1 MIDQATI
8 NIISGDGGNGCISG
22 RREKYVP
29 KGGPDGGDGGDGGS
43 IIFKSD
49 ENTNTLR
56 YFQYSKKFVAESGTS
71 GKPGLKHGSDGE
83 DLEITVPVGTIMST
97 KLGSSEDKKVL
108 AEFTSH
114 NQTFVI
120 CKGGRGGR
128 GNTKFVNSI
137 NQFPLLAESGEKG
150 SNISVFLELR
160 LLADVGIIGSPNAG
174 KSSLLTFLSNASP
187 KVADY
192 PFTTL
197 EPVLGVV
204 EHLSKSFVM
213 VDIPG
218 LIEGAHRGI
227 GLGHDFLKHIDRT
240 RVLLHMVD
248 VSGPDPLQD
257 IDNIKKEIALF
268 DESIN
273 NKPSLVAINKIDI
286 EGTQDSA
293 EKILRELK
301 GQGINAVA
309 ISAISGQGIND
320 LRDKVTEM
328 LEIESQSKKPKQ
340 TLAERLSGTKAGKN
354 TQTQIEEL
362 KVIKPKPVDR
372 RNQKGGVLVSGGEYI
387 INSST
392 AIRIA
397 AMVDPDSWE
406 ARTQFYSHLKKM
418 GLIAQLEEKGIGP
431 GDTVK
436 LGDLEWEWHS

>member
-1 MIDQATI
+1 M
-8 NIISGDGGNGCISG
+8 
-22 RREKYVP
+22 
-29 KGGPDGGDGGDGGS
+29 
-43 IIFKSD
+43 
-49 ENTNTLR
+49 
-56 YFQYSKKFVAESGTS
+56 
-71 GKPGLKHGSDGE
+71 
-83 DLEITVPVGTIMST
+83 
-97 KLGSSEDKKVL
+97 
-108 AEFTSH
+108 
-114 NQTFVI
+114 
-120 CKGGRGGR
+120 
-128 GNTKFVNSI
+128 
-137 NQFPLLAESGEKG
+137 LAESGEKG

-218 LIEGAHRGI
+218 LIEGAHKGI

-273 NKPSLVAINKIDI
+273 NKPSLIAINKIDI

-293 EKILRELK
+293 ERILRELK

-328 LEIESQSKKPKQ
+328 LEIESQSKKPKH
-340 TLAERLSGTKAGKN
+340 TNTNRGIKSNKAK
-354 TQTQIEEL
+354 
-362 KVIKPKPVDR
+362 
-372 RNQKGGVLVSGGEYI
+372 
-387 INSST
+387 SS
-392 AIRIA
+392 R
-397 AMVDPDSWE
+397 
-406 ARTQFYSHLKKM
+406 
-418 GLIAQLEEKGIGP
+418 
-431 GDTVK
+431 
-436 LGDLEWEWHS
+436 

>member
-8 NIISGDGGNGCISG
+8 NIISGNGGNGCISG

-71 GKPGLKHGSDGE
+71 GKPGLKHGSDGK
-83 DLEITVPVGTIMST
+83 DLEITVPVGTIISVDIEN
-97 KLGSSEDKKVL
+97 SENKKVL
-108 AEFTSH
+108 AEFTAH
-114 NQTFVI
+114 DQAYVI
-120 CKGGRGGR
+120 CRGGRGGR

-137 NQFPLLAESGEKG
+137 NQFPLLAESGERG
-150 SNISVFLELR
+150 SNITVFLELR

-218 LIEGAHRGI
+218 LIEGAHKGI
-227 GLGHDFLKHIDRT
+227 GLGHDFLKHIERT

-248 VSGPDPLQD
+248 VSGPDPLED
-257 IDNIKKEIALF
+257 IDKIKEEITLF
-268 DESIN
+268 DERIN
-273 NKPSLVAINKIDI
+273 SKPSLVAINKIDI
-286 EGTQDSA
+286 EGTGEVAQR
-293 EKILRELK
+293 ILSELK
-301 GQGINAVA
+301 RRGINALA
-309 ISAISGQGIND
+309 ISAISGTGINE

-328 LEIESQSKKPKQ
+328 LELESQSKKPQQ
-340 TLAERLSGTKAGKN
+340 TLAQRLSGNKAERKN
-354 TQTQIEEL
+354 QTGEL
-362 KVIKPKPVDR
+362 KVLKPKPVDR
-372 RNQKGGVLVSGGEYI
+372 RNQKDGVLVSNGEYI
-387 INSST
+387 VNSST

-397 AMVDPDSWE
+397 EMVDPDSWE
-406 ARTQFYSHLKKM
+406 ARNQFYSHLKKM

>member
-8 NIISGDGGNGCISG
+8 NIISGNGGNGCISG

-71 GKPGLKHGSDGE
+71 GKPGLKHGSDGK
-83 DLEITVPVGTIMST
+83 DLEITVPVGTIISVDIEN
-97 KLGSSEDKKVL
+97 SENKKVL
-108 AEFTSH
+108 AEFTAH
-114 NQTFVI
+114 DQAYVI
-120 CKGGRGGR
+120 CRGGRGGR

-137 NQFPLLAESGEKG
+137 NQFPLLAESGERG
-150 SNISVFLELR
+150 SNITVFLELR

-218 LIEGAHRGI
+218 LIEGAHKGI
-227 GLGHDFLKHIDRT
+227 GLGHDFLKHIERT

-248 VSGPDPLQD
+248 VSGPDPLED
-257 IDNIKKEIALF
+257 IDKIKEEITLF
-268 DESIN
+268 DERIN
-273 NKPSLVAINKIDI
+273 SKPSLVAINKIDI
-286 EGTQDSA
+286 EGTGEVAQR
-293 EKILRELK
+293 ILSELK
-301 GQGINAVA
+301 RRGINALA
-309 ISAISGQGIND
+309 ISAISGTGINE

-328 LEIESQSKKPKQ
+328 LELESQSKKPQQ
-340 TLAERLSGTKAGKN
+340 TLAQRLSGNKAERKN
-354 TQTQIEEL
+354 QTEEL
-362 KVIKPKPVDR
+362 KVLKPKPVDR
-372 RNQKGGVLVSGGEYI
+372 RNQKDGVLVSNGEYI
-387 INSST
+387 VNSST

-397 AMVDPDSWE
+397 EMVDPDSWE
-406 ARTQFYSHLKKM
+406 ARNQFYSHLKKM

>member
-8 NIISGDGGNGCISG
+8 NIISGNGGNGCISG

-49 ENTNTLR
+49 ENIYTLR
-56 YFQYSKKFVAESGTS
+56 YFQYLKKFVAESGTS
-71 GKPGLKHGSDGE
+71 GKPGLKHGSDGK
-83 DLEITVPVGTIMST
+83 DLEITVPVGTIISDKT
-97 KLGSSEDKKVL
+97 VNSEDGNVL

-114 NQTFVI
+114 DQTFVL

-150 SNISVFLELR
+150 TNLNVFLELK

-174 KSSLLTFLSNASP
+174 KSSLLTFLSNATP

-218 LIEGAHRGI
+218 LIEGAHKVI

-248 VSGPDPLQD
+248 VSGPDPIQD
-257 IDNIKKEIALF
+257 MDDIKEEISLF
-268 DESIN
+268 DERIN
-273 NKPSLVAINKIDI
+273 SKPSLVAINKIDI
-286 EGTQDSA
+286 EGTDEFLALLSWDDD
-293 EKILRELK
+293 LHCLLMVC
-301 GQGINAVA
+301 GG
-309 ISAISGQGIND
+309 ND
-320 LRDKVTEM
+320 KCTSR
-328 LEIESQSKKPKQ
+328 SP
-340 TLAERLSGTKAGKN
+340 
-354 TQTQIEEL
+354 
-362 KVIKPKPVDR
+362 
-372 RNQKGGVLVSGGEYI
+372 
-387 INSST
+387 
-392 AIRIA
+392 
-397 AMVDPDSWE
+397 
-406 ARTQFYSHLKKM
+406 
-418 GLIAQLEEKGIGP
+418 
-431 GDTVK
+431 
-436 LGDLEWEWHS
+436 

>member
-8 NIISGDGGNGCISG
+8 NIISGNGGNGCISG

-71 GKPGLKHGSDGE
+71 GKPGLKHGSDGK
-83 DLEITVPVGTIMST
+83 DLEITVPVGTIISVDIEN
-97 KLGSSEDKKVL
+97 SENKKVL
-108 AEFTSH
+108 AEFTAH
-114 NQTFVI
+114 DQAYVI
-120 CKGGRGGR
+120 CRGGRGGR

-137 NQFPLLAESGEKG
+137 NQFPLLAESGERG
-150 SNISVFLELR
+150 SNITVFLELR

-218 LIEGAHRGI
+218 LIEGAHKGI
-227 GLGHDFLKHIDRT
+227 GLGHDFLKHIERT

-248 VSGPDPLQD
+248 VSGPNPLED
-257 IDNIKKEIALF
+257 IDKIKEEITLF
-268 DESIN
+268 DERIN
-273 NKPSLVAINKIDI
+273 SKPSLVAINKIDI
-286 EGTQDSA
+286 EGTGEVAQR
-293 EKILRELK
+293 ILSELK
-301 GQGINAVA
+301 RRGINALA
-309 ISAISGQGIND
+309 ISAISGTGINE

-328 LEIESQSKKPKQ
+328 LELESQSKKPQQ
-340 TLAERLSGTKAGKN
+340 TLAQRLSGNKAERKN
-354 TQTQIEEL
+354 QTEEL
-362 KVIKPKPVDR
+362 KVLKPKPVDR
-372 RNQKGGVLVSGGEYI
+372 RNQKDGVLVSNGEYI
-387 INSST
+387 VNSST

-397 AMVDPDSWE
+397 EMVDPDSWE
-406 ARTQFYSHLKKM
+406 ARNQFYSHLKKM

>member
-8 NIISGDGGNGCISG
+8 NIISGNGGNGCISG

-49 ENTNTLR
+49 ENINTLR
-56 YFQYSKKFVAESGTS
+56 YFQYLKKFVAESGTS
-71 GKPGLKHGSDGE
+71 GKPGLKHGSDGK
-83 DLEITVPVGTIMST
+83 DLEITVPVGTIISDKT
-97 KLGSSEDKKVL
+97 VNSEDGNVL

-114 NQTFVI
+114 DQTFVL

-150 SNISVFLELR
+150 TNLNVFLELK

-174 KSSLLTFLSNASP
+174 KSSLLTFLSNATP

-218 LIEGAHRGI
+218 LIEGAHKGI

-248 VSGPDPLQD
+248 VSGPDPIQD
-257 IDNIKKEIALF
+257 MDDIKEEISLF
-268 DESIN
+268 DERIN
-273 NKPSLVAINKIDI
+273 SKPSLVAINKIDI
-286 EGTQDSA
+286 EGTDDTA
-293 EKILRELK
+293 DKILSELK
-301 GQGINAVA
+301 ERGINAVA
-309 ISAISGQGIND
+309 ISAISGKGVDN

-328 LEIESQSKKPKQ
+328 LEVESQRKQPKQ
-340 TLAERLSGTKAGKN
+340 TLSERLSGNKASKDS
-354 TQTQIEEL
+354 QTQQI
-362 KVIKPKPVDR
+362 KIIKPKPVDR
-372 RNQKGGVLVSGGEYI
+372 RNQKDGVLVSDGEYI

-397 AMVDPDSWE
+397 EMVDPNSWE
-406 ARTQFYSHLKKM
+406 ARNQFYSHLKKM

-436 LGDLEWEWHS
+436 LGDLEGEWLS

>member
-8 NIISGDGGNGCISG
+8 NIISGNGGNGCISG

-49 ENTNTLR
+49 ENINTLR
-56 YFQYSKKFVAESGTS
+56 YFQYLKKFVAESGTS
-71 GKPGLKHGSDGE
+71 GKPGLKHGSDGK
-83 DLEITVPVGTIMST
+83 DLEITVPVGTIISDKT
-97 KLGSSEDKKVL
+97 VNSEDGNVL

-114 NQTFVI
+114 DQTFVL

-128 GNTKFVNSI
+128 GKTKFVNSI

-150 SNISVFLELR
+150 TNLNVFLELK

-174 KSSLLTFLSNASP
+174 KSSLLTFLSNATP

-218 LIEGAHRGI
+218 LIEGAHKGI

-248 VSGPDPLQD
+248 VSGPDPIQD
-257 IDNIKKEIALF
+257 MDDIKEEISLF
-268 DESIN
+268 DERIN
-273 NKPSLVAINKIDI
+273 SKPSLVAINKIDI
-286 EGTQDSA
+286 EGTDDTA
-293 EKILRELK
+293 DKILSELK
-301 GQGINAVA
+301 ERGINAVA
-309 ISAISGQGIND
+309 ISAISGKGVDN

-328 LEIESQSKKPKQ
+328 LEVESQRKQPKQ
-340 TLAERLSGTKAGKN
+340 TLSERLSGNKASKDS
-354 TQTQIEEL
+354 QTQQI
-362 KVIKPKPVDR
+362 KIIKPKPVDR
-372 RNQKGGVLVSGGEYI
+372 RNQKDGVLVSDGEYI

-397 AMVDPDSWE
+397 EMVDPNSWE
-406 ARTQFYSHLKKM
+406 ARNQFYSHLKKM

-436 LGDLEWEWHS
+436 LGDLEWEWLS

>member
-1 MIDQATI
+1 
-8 NIISGDGGNGCISG
+8 
-22 RREKYVP
+22 
-29 KGGPDGGDGGDGGS
+29 
-43 IIFKSD
+43 
-49 ENTNTLR
+49 
-56 YFQYSKKFVAESGTS
+56 
-71 GKPGLKHGSDGE
+71 
-83 DLEITVPVGTIMST
+83 MST

-108 AEFTSH
+108 AELTSH

-187 KVADY
+187 KGADY

-213 VDIPG
+213 FDIPG
-218 LIEGAHRGI
+218 LIEGAHTGI

-248 VSGPDPLQD
+248 VSGPDPIQD
-257 IDNIKKEIALF
+257 MDDIKEEISLF
-268 DESIN
+268 DERIN
-273 NKPSLVAINKIDI
+273 SKPSLVAINKIDI
-286 EGTQDSA
+286 EGTDDTA
-293 EKILRELK
+293 DKILSELK
-301 GQGINAVA
+301 ERGINAVA
-309 ISAISGQGIND
+309 ISAISGKGVDN

-328 LEIESQSKKPKQ
+328 LEVESQRKQPKQ
-340 TLAERLSGTKAGKN
+340 TLSERLSGNKASKDS
-354 TQTQIEEL
+354 QTQQI
-362 KVIKPKPVDR
+362 KIIKPKPVDR
-372 RNQKGGVLVSGGEYI
+372 RNQKDGVLVSDGEYI

-397 AMVDPDSWE
+397 EMVDPNSWE
-406 ARTQFYSHLKKM
+406 ARNQFYSHLKKM

-436 LGDLEWEWHS
+436 LGDLEWEWLS

>member
-8 NIISGDGGNGCISG
+8 NIISGNGGNGCISG

-49 ENTNTLR
+49 ENINTLR
-56 YFQYSKKFVAESGTS
+56 YFQYLKKFVAESGTS
-71 GKPGLKHGSDGE
+71 GKPGLKHGSDGK
-83 DLEITVPVGTIMST
+83 DLEITVPVGTIISDKT
-97 KLGSSEDKKVL
+97 VNSEDGNVL

-114 NQTFVI
+114 DQTFVL

-150 SNISVFLELR
+150 TNLNVFLELK

-174 KSSLLTFLSNASP
+174 KSSLLTFLSNATP

-218 LIEGAHRGI
+218 LIEGAHKGI

-248 VSGPDPLQD
+248 VSGPDPIQD
-257 IDNIKKEIALF
+257 MDDIKEEISLF
-268 DESIN
+268 DERIN
-273 NKPSLVAINKIDI
+273 SKPSLVAINKIDI
-286 EGTQDSA
+286 EGTDDTA
-293 EKILRELK
+293 DKILSELK
-301 GQGINAVA
+301 ERGINAVA
-309 ISAISGQGIND
+309 ISAISGKGVDN

-328 LEIESQSKKPKQ
+328 LEVESQRKQPKQ
-340 TLAERLSGTKAGKN
+340 TLSERLSGNKASKDS
-354 TQTQIEEL
+354 QTQQI
-362 KVIKPKPVDR
+362 KIIKPKPVDR
-372 RNQKGGVLVSGGEYI
+372 RNQKDGVLVSDGEYI

-397 AMVDPDSWE
+397 EMVDPNSWE
-406 ARTQFYSHLKKM
+406 ARNQFYSHLKKM

-436 LGDLEWEWHS
+436 LGDLEWEWLS

>member
-8 NIISGDGGNGCISG
+8 NIISGNGGNGCISG

-29 KGGPDGGDGGDGGS
+29 KGGPDGGDGGS

-49 ENTNTLR
+49 ENINTLR
-56 YFQYSKKFVAESGTS
+56 YFQYLKKFVAESGTS
-71 GKPGLKHGSDGE
+71 GKPGLKHGSDGK
-83 DLEITVPVGTIMST
+83 DLEITVPVGTIISDKT
-97 KLGSSEDKKVL
+97 VNSEDGNVL

-114 NQTFVI
+114 DQTFVL

-150 SNISVFLELR
+150 TNLNVFLELK

-174 KSSLLTFLSNASP
+174 KSSLLTFLSNATP

-218 LIEGAHRGI
+218 LIEGAHKGI

-248 VSGPDPLQD
+248 VSGPDPIQD
-257 IDNIKKEIALF
+257 MDDIKEEISLF
-268 DESIN
+268 DERIN
-273 NKPSLVAINKIDI
+273 SKPSLVAINKIDI
-286 EGTQDSA
+286 EGTDDTA
-293 EKILRELK
+293 DKILSELK
-301 GQGINAVA
+301 ERGINAVA
-309 ISAISGQGIND
+309 ISAISGKGVDN

-328 LEIESQSKKPKQ
+328 LEVESQRKQPKQ
-340 TLAERLSGTKAGKN
+340 TLSERLSGNKASKDS
-354 TQTQIEEL
+354 QTQQI
-362 KVIKPKPVDR
+362 KIIKPKPVDR
-372 RNQKGGVLVSGGEYI
+372 RNQKDGVLVSDGEYI

-397 AMVDPDSWE
+397 EMVDPNSWE
-406 ARTQFYSHLKKM
+406 ARNQFYSHLKKM

-436 LGDLEWEWHS
+436 LGDLEWEWLS

>member
-1 MIDQATI
+1 MIDQASI
-8 NIISGDGGNGCISG
+8 KIISGDGGNGCISG

-29 KGGPDGGDGGDGGS
+29 KGGPDGGDGGGGGS

-49 ENTNTLR
+49 GNINTLR
-56 YFQYSKKFVAESGTS
+56 YFQYLKKFVAESGTP
-71 GKPGLKHGSDGE
+71 GKPGLKHGSDGK
-83 DLEITVPVGTIMST
+83 DLEITVPVGTIIST
-97 KLGSSEDKKVL
+97 KLANSDKRQVL

-114 NQTFVI
+114 DQKSVL
-120 CKGGRGGR
+120 CKGGKGGR

-137 NQFPLLAESGEKG
+137 NQFPLLAESGEHG
-150 SNISVFLELR
+150 INLSVFLELR

-218 LIEGAHRGI
+218 LIEGAHKGV

-257 IDNIKKEIALF
+257 IDNIKEEISLF
-268 DESIN
+268 DERIN
-273 NKPSLVAINKIDI
+273 SKPSLVAVNKIDI
-286 EGTQDSA
+286 EGTQDSVQ
-293 EKILRELK
+293 KILSELK
-301 GQGINAVA
+301 HRGVDAVA
-309 ISAISGQGIND
+309 ISAISGKGIND

-328 LEIESQSKKPKQ
+328 LEVESKSKKPKQ
-340 TLAERLSGTKAGKN
+340 TLAERLSRPKGGQK
-354 TQTQIEEL
+354 TQTQEI
-362 KVIKPKPVDR
+362 KVIKPEPVDK
-372 RNQKGGVLVSGGEYI
+372 RNKKDGVLVNNGEYI
-387 INSST
+387 IKSST

-418 GLIAQLEEKGIGP
+418 GLVAQLEEKGISP

>member
-8 NIISGDGGNGCISG
+8 NIISGNGGNGCISG

-49 ENTNTLR
+49 ENINTLR
-56 YFQYSKKFVAESGTS
+56 YFQYLKKFVAESGTS
-71 GKPGLKHGSDGE
+71 GKPGLKHGSDGK
-83 DLEITVPVGTIMST
+83 DLEITVPVGTIISDKT
-97 KLGSSEDKKVL
+97 VNSEDGNVL

-114 NQTFVI
+114 DQTFVL

-128 GNTKFVNSI
+128 GNTKFFNSI

-150 SNISVFLELR
+150 TNLNVFLELK

-174 KSSLLTFLSNASP
+174 KSSLLTFLSNATP

-218 LIEGAHRGI
+218 LIEGAHKGI

-248 VSGPDPLQD
+248 VSGPDPIQD
-257 IDNIKKEIALF
+257 MDDIKEEISLF
-268 DESIN
+268 DERIN
-273 NKPSLVAINKIDI
+273 SKPSLVAINKIDI
-286 EGTQDSA
+286 EGTDDTA
-293 EKILRELK
+293 DKILSELK
-301 GQGINAVA
+301 ERGINAVA
-309 ISAISGQGIND
+309 ISAISGKGVDN

-328 LEIESQSKKPKQ
+328 LEVESQRKQPKQ
-340 TLAERLSGTKAGKN
+340 TLSERLSGNKASKDS
-354 TQTQIEEL
+354 QTQQI
-362 KVIKPKPVDR
+362 KIIKPKPVDR
-372 RNQKGGVLVSGGEYI
+372 RNQKDGVLVSDGEYI

-397 AMVDPDSWE
+397 EMVDPNSWE
-406 ARTQFYSHLKKM
+406 ARNQFYSHLKKM

-436 LGDLEWEWHS
+436 LGDLEWEWLS